1 MVESKFDHIK
11 KIDLGLQE
19 RVDTGLM
26 PSFYNFMGTY
36 ALTLGNLEGS
46 TDMRP
51 QLLTLLAMGYVRH
64 KKDELMVTLERDIN
78 TRIEIIKGNNGGTV
92 TNEERGRVTLEES
105 VKMMADIVGIFDE
118 KYEQK
123 QCIGLMIPGEDME
136 EIDVPPIILDFNS
149 HKDELLKNGVKVKS
163 GKKIITPE
171 DGLDD
176 D

>member
-11 KIDLGLQE
+11 KIELGLQE

-51 QLLTLLAMGYVRH
+51 QLLTLLGMGYVRH
-64 KKDELMVTLERDIN
+64 KKKELMKTLDSAIN
-78 TRIEIIKGNNGGTV
+78 TRIEVIKANNGGTV

-105 VKMMADIVGIFDE
+105 VKMMADIIGIFDE
-118 KYEQK
+118 KFEKK
-123 QCIGLMIPGEDME
+123 QCIGLMIPGEDMD
-136 EIDVPPIILDFNS
+136 EIDVPPMILDFNE
-149 HKDELLKNGVKVKS
+149 HEDELLERGIKIKHRKGVVTS
-163 GKKIITPE
+163 ERGI
-171 DGLDD
+171 DD
-176 D
+176 